1 MEPKKIEFEKLESK
15 YFNVLSPDDCV
26 VDAAAVTAT
35 DYHYRCDYIKRKR
48 IILSIG
54 VAVINLFPSAMA
66 ATIIS
71 KMLSSDHGMPFLVAY
86 FLLFAL
92 WMFLMEIGYRAKC
105 KKPDKTQYF
114 FISKTRLFVSNRF
127 GDFVIPF
134 DNLRK
139 VKPIKPIKK
148 HEKCVCIE
156 IGHGYSVLDEVKLS
170 LYAGKDDGERIY
182 NKLCEICN
190 GGKKNEN

>member
-35 DYHYRCDYIKRKR
+35 DYHYRCDYIKSRR
-48 IILSIG
+48 I
-54 VAVINLFPSAMA
+54 LFSVL
-66 ATIIS
+66 I
-71 KMLSSDHGMPFLVAY
+71 FLVNF
-86 FLLFAL
+86 FLTAFVYTMLKMTTFLSFMIVHVILFAL